1 MQKIDS
7 NYHTHIWLCR
17 HAIGDIDDYVD
28 RAIELGYKEIGI
40 SDHVPLIDEIEKKLV
55 TRRMT
60 KEEYRTIYLPS
71 LARAKEKYQGKIVL
85 YGAVEA
91 EYFDAMDKLYPKM
104 LKELDYL
111 ILGQHYLPL
120 PDGSFFSVYDKMS
133 PERLDI
139 YAKTVTKALNTGC
152 FKILAHPDIYL
163 FNNPDWNAYGIKVA
177 EEIIDACIANNVYME
192 MNANGIRKR
201 SFMNPE
207 GELVYR
213 YPRLEFWRLVRSKGA
228 QVIINDDCHTVENL
242 HDQATVTAYQMAEA
256 LGIKYSTRI
265 SLPKAIEKENNE

>member
-1 MQKIDS
+1 MLNIDS

-71 LARAKEKYQGKIVL
+71 LARAKKKYQGKIVL
-85 YGAVEA
+85 YSALEA
-91 EYFDAMDKLYPKM
+91 EYFEAMHELYPQM
-104 LKELDYL
+104 LNEVDYL

-120 PDGSFFSVYDKMS
+120 TQGRFFSVYDKMT
-133 PERLDI
+133 PARLDV
-139 YAKTVTKALNTGC
+139 YAQTVTKALNTGW
-152 FKILAHPDIYL
+152 FTILAHPDIYL
-163 FNNPDWNAYGIKVA
+163 FNNPDWNAYAIKIA
-177 EEIIDACIANNVYME
+177 EQIIDACIANDVYLE

-201 SFMNPE
+201 SFLNPE
-207 GELVYR
+207 GEIVYR

-228 QVIINDDCHTVENL
+228 KVIINDDCHLVEHL
-242 HDQATVTAYQMAEA
+242 HDQATLTAYQMAEA
-256 LGIKYSTRI
+256 IGIKYSTRI
-265 SLPKAIEKENNE
+265 TLPTANEKENNV